1 MIFHEN
7 GNKKK
12 PEGTILISGKIE
24 FKIKFFTRDKTKKGH
39 CIMVKGSTE
48 EGKTIVNIQVPN
60 AGAQQYTRQTLI
72 AIKGK
77 TNSKTVRVGDFIL
90 FIIIFV
96 FRVGDF
102 NTALTS
108 MDRSSRQKISKE
120 TQALNDTIDKLD
132 LIDIYRIFHPKAADY
147 AFFKCTRNIFQD

>member
-48 EGKTIVNIQVPN
+48 EGKTIVNI
-60 AGAQQYTRQTLI
+60 
-72 AIKGK
+72 
-77 TNSKTVRVGDFIL
+77 
-90 FIIIFV
+90 
-96 FRVGDF
+96 
-102 NTALTS
+102 
-108 MDRSSRQKISKE
+108 
-120 TQALNDTIDKLD
+120 
-132 LIDIYRIFHPKAADY
+132 
-147 AFFKCTRNIFQD
+147 